1 MRTPPWRSF
10 QKKFGPATDADAT
23 NFVRSTQ
30 ALRPSFS
37 GSCARPAASIIDG
50 PGQRGGDCGSTS
62 PRSLDELAQ
71 FLTHTAH
78 YSPVMIAPLS
88 IKSSHA
94 DCALFFSRNLGTV
107 LKTEPTWRMPGV
119 IWASIPGASSTAP
132 GLPVVQSSKFELVI
146 NVQSARMLGLEV
158 PPTLLARADEVIE

>member
-94 DCALFFSRNLGTV
+94 DCALFF
-107 LKTEPTWRMPGV
+107 KE
-119 IWASIPGASSTAP
+119 PGAWRPAAVLR
-132 GLPVVQSSKFELVI
+132 GLLRFRVRPHKDSPHCWS
-146 NVQSARMLGLEV
+146 
-158 PPTLLARADEVIE
+158 

>member
-78 YSPVMIAPLS
+78 YLFACD
-88 IKSSHA
+88 
-94 DCALFFSRNLGTV
+94 DCTFVDQIITRRLRSFFH
-107 LKTEPTWRMPGV
+107 
-119 IWASIPGASSTAP
+119 
-132 GLPVVQSSKFELVI
+132 
-146 NVQSARMLGLEV
+146 
-158 PPTLLARADEVIE
+158 

>member
-37 GSCARPAASIIDG
+37 GSRARPAASIIDG

-94 DCALFFSRNLGTV
+94 DCAFFSRRIAWSLLSG
-107 LKTEPTWRMPGV
+107 P
-119 IWASIPGASSTAP
+119 AP
-132 GLPVVQSSKFELVI
+132 QALRLRF
-146 NVQSARMLGLEV
+146 M
-158 PPTLLARADEVIE
+158 

>member
-94 DCALFFSRNLGTV
+94 DCALFFKEPGDGRDPHIPLTRVRETQTILERLGA
-107 LKTEPTWRMPGV
+107 EV
-119 IWASIPGASSTAP
+119 IVQIYPGAGHGITEEEVRFTR
-132 GLPVVQSSKFELVI
+132 GLL
-146 NVQSARMLGLEV
+146 NGDRN
-158 PPTLLARADEVIE
+158 